1 MFKEIKKTIMWG
13 GKAIEL
19 STGKIARQASGA
31 CLVRIGET
39 LVLCTVVAAR
49 EPKEGV
55 DFFPLTVNY
64 LEKYYA
70 IGGYPGGFF
79 KRESRPSE
87 REVLISRLIDRP
99 LRPMFAD
106 GFRNEV
112 QIVCTVL
119 SFDKENESD
128 VAALIGASAAIAIS
142 GIPFME
148 PIAAARV
155 GYINGEYVLNPTTSM
170 MGDSKLDLVVA
181 GTESSVMMV
190 ESEAQ
195 QLSEEIMLG
204 AVTFGQENMKPII
217 DMIKEFAK
225 EVGNATWEVPIYD
238 DSEIIVKLHS
248 VVGSKM
254 NDAYKVKDKGSRRD
268 ALKVLKDLAVA
279 SFPEI
284 ASNVLSS
291 AFKTLEKN
299 IVRTRILKDNDRID
313 GRALDQVRAI
323 NCELDLLP
331 KAHAS
336 ALFTRGETQAL
347 VVTTLGT
354 SIDEQTIDDISGNR
368 SEKFMLHYNFPSY
381 SVGEVGPMRA
391 PGRRE
396 IGHGKLAYRAICPV
410 LPNHADFPYTIRVV
424 SEITESNGSSSMAT
438 VCGTTLSLMSCGIAM
453 KAPVAGIAMGLIKEG
468 ADFAVLSDISGDED
482 HLGDMDFKV
491 AGTAEGITA
500 LQMDIK
506 INGIDKDIMAS
517 ALEQAKAGR
526 AHILSKMLEVIDS
539 PRLTLNANAPKITTV
554 QIDKDKIRELIGPG
568 GKMIKEICEKSQA
581 KVDISD
587 DGTVRV
593 AASNQEQADIAL
605 RMIAEISAV
614 PEVGKVYTGVI
625 TKITDFGAFVR
636 YMGSSEGLVHISE
649 IVDRKIAKVTD
660 ILSEGETVTVKLIGI
675 ERGGKVRL
683 SIKALTATASAPVES
698 ESDSDKG
705 HEPAAVEAEEEA
717 KPARREKR
725 PERSGERKRGG
736 KEKSERPAPE
746 KRSESSAE
754 SSPSEPAKKRRFF

>member
-13 GKAIEL
+13 EKAIEL

-31 CLVRIGET
+31 CTVRIGDT
-39 LVLCTVVAAR
+39 MVLCTVVAAR

-64 LEKYYA
+64 IEKFYSV
-70 IGGYPGGFF
+70 GSVPGGFF

-99 LRPMFAD
+99 IRPMFPE

-119 SFDKENESD
+119 SYDKENESD

-148 PIAAARV
+148 PVAAARV
-155 GYINGEYVLNPTTSM
+155 GYINGEYVLNPSVSM
-170 MGDSKLDLVVA
+170 MSESELDLVVA
-181 GTESSVMMV
+181 GTDSSVLMV
-190 ESEAQ
+190 ESEAK

-204 AVTFGQENMKPII
+204 AVMFGQRGMKPVI
-217 DMIKEFAK
+217 DMIAEFAK
-225 EVGNATWEVPIYD
+225 EVGNAAWEVPIYD
-238 DSEIIVKLHS
+238 DSEIVSKLHS
-248 VVGSKM
+248 IIGDKM
-254 NDAYKVKDKGSRRD
+254 NDAYKIKDKGVRRD
-268 ALKVLKDLAVA
+268 VLKSLKDEAVA
-279 SFPEI
+279 SLPECG
-284 ASNVLSS
+284 ANVVAA
-291 AFKTLEKN
+291 AFKALEKN
-299 IVRTRILKDNDRID
+299 VVRTRILKDSDRID

-354 SIDEQTIDDISGNR
+354 SVDEQMVDDISGNR

-381 SVGEVGPMRA
+381 SVGEVGAMRA

-396 IGHGKLAYRAICPV
+396 IGHGKLAYRAIVPV
-410 LPNHADFPYTIRVV
+410 LPAHADFPYTIRVV

-438 VCGTTLSLMSCGIAM
+438 VCGATLSLMSCGIAL

-468 ADFAVLSDISGDED
+468 KNYAVLSDIMGDED

-491 AGTAEGITA
+491 AGTAAGITA

-506 INGIDKDIMAS
+506 INGISEEIMS
-517 ALEQAKAGR
+517 TALAQANAGR
-526 AHILSKMLEVIDS
+526 AHILSKMLEAIS
-539 PRLTLNANAPKITTV
+539 EPRIALNANAPKITTV

-593 AASNQEQADIAL
+593 AASNTEQAEIAL
-605 RMIAEISAV
+605 KMIADITAV

-625 TKITDFGAFVR
+625 TKITDFGAFVK
-636 YMGSSEGLVHISE
+636 YMGNSEGLVHISE

-660 ILSEGETVTVKLIGI
+660 VVNEGATVSVKLVSI

-683 SIKALTATASAPVES
+683 SMKGLNDELVAAAGMEVVVSEGNVPEDSSEVVAP
-698 ESDSDKG
+698 K
-705 HEPAAVEAEEEA
+705 
-717 KPARREKR
+717 REKR
-725 PERSGERKRGG
+725 PERDRKRTVVKGKGERSNAA
-736 KEKSERPAPE
+736 EKKTEV
-746 KRSESSAE
+746 AE
-754 SSPSEPAKKRRFF
+754 SSSSGEPAKKRRFF